1 MRYIIQIKKKN
12 RLFNTVLK
20 YLKSFNLPVNLDNSN
35 IPIKKVKIQNEI
47 YKNLFLDKKKVDKHP
62 RYISLKKKGNP
73 SVKEMKDYDFLN
85 DTILKVIFKN

>member
-1 MRYIIQIKKKN
+1 MRYIIQIKKN